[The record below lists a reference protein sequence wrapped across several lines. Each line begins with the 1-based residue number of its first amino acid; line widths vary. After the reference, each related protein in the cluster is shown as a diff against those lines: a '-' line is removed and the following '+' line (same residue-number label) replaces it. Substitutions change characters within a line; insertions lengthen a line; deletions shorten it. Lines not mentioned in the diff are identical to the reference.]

1 MKLSNME
8 RETILLFNEAEPTA
22 SVYTFNPALQKQLAA
37 LCRTHPNQVSMT
49 YKGSQGAID
58 FQIPKKWIR
67 IVPPRILTPA
77 QREVI
82 EKMNEQKRQKKFQLT
97 EEQRE

>member
-1 MKLSNME
+1 MKLSNQE
-8 RETILLFNEAEPTA
+8 RETILLFNEADSVA
-22 SVYTFNPALQKQLAA
+22 SVYTFNSALQEQLTE
-37 LCRTHPNQVSMT
+37 LSRTHPEQVMLT
-49 YKGSQGAID
+49 YQGSQGSMD

-82 EKMNEQKRQKKFQLT
+82 DRMNEKRHQARQNQSYDT
-97 EEQRE
+97 Q